1 MAAIK
6 FEKMYKLILT
16 EAEYE
21 MLCICICDKISD
33 VGANEYNALAKQ
45 MTDALEL

>member
-6 FEKMYKLILT
+6 YENMYTLILT

-21 MLCICICDKISD
+21 MLCICICDKIVD
-33 VGANEYNALAKQ
+33 GEVNKYNALAKQ
-45 MTDALEL
+45 MTDALEW